1 MTEFIEFFKKYTI
14 GIIVVILAVL
24 FAVIVVPL
32 IINWSF
38 TIPAKWPFLAVSWEA
53 KDALAYYGSAL
64 GFIGTVIFSGLA
76 LWQNHIIKTESDK
89 HSRALEEM
97 EHKKNMPHLHCLSS
111 SCWGDCMKLSFKI
124 ENISDNVAK
133 NVNISKIS
141 IINKDGTEYWS
152 NNKETHIDHISNSSV
167 NINLD
172 NPSLKNA
179 YQVFVFRISYQD
191 KFDEYHQILVE
202 GKQKSDKISI
212 PKFIIKDI

>member
-1 MTEFIEFFKKYTI
+1 MSD
-14 GIIVVILAVL
+14 
-24 FAVIVVPL
+24 L
-32 IINWSF
+32 I
-38 TIPAKWPFLAVSWEA
+38 AKEYKCFEDI
-53 KDALAYYGSAL
+53 K
-64 GFIGTVIFSGLA
+64 
-76 LWQNHIIKTESDK
+76 HIKE
-89 HSRALEEM
+89 
-97 EHKKNMPHLHCLSS
+97 
-111 SCWGDCMKLSFKI
+111 
-124 ENISDNVAK
+124 
-133 NVNISKIS
+133 
-141 IINKDGTEYWS
+141 DGTEYWS